1 SHGAR
6 KWIKPPGPGATAS
19 LDGVPEEG
27 NEGSSPLFSLR
38 SSCSALLVPHPDPD
52 VIMQRGCVR
61 GGSTKVSSRRPG
73 SLLAGGWL
81 GLPRPRPSP
90 RPAAPLALAPPAV
103 SLRTGEGARGCGPSA
118 EVCALRGFR
127 SSPLFE
133 PLRPDLGNRAGPR
146 PRRSGTRGSGSGS
159 DALSPWWAGDGGG
172 IPGVRVTRQRGART
186 ARSPG
191 PPASPGWSLN
201 REVYPGKSFHSKGKL
216 KEEIV
221 SNKQGVCV
229 LKSRRNSCGVKAGWT
244 PRRNRAWCDIFVT
257 KDFKKKREDA
267 PQRMKESSVKMD
279 SGASE
284 IQIETKEEKEP
295 GTVCPQKERQER
307 NRATLCFKRRKKAS
321 KMKSKVASKTT
332 EGTKTCPPEAG
343 AWASIKRFVTPG
355 KRSESSKKQKPSAA
369 EVQPED
375 AALPK
380 KKAKSRL
387 KIPCIRFSRG
397 AKRSRHSK
405 LTEDADYNTGV
416 QQRGTDDLETK
427 PQTQP
432 ADRTSQAKSTQGP
445 QEGVLVEDG
454 KDVQEPQVSRN
465 TTSGENV
472 ISVELELK
480 DESSAIQMG
489 TPMLEKE
496 AEVIKEKP
504 SVQAQQ
510 ASSEV
515 DSPHPVASHVPAS
528 PATAYQRG
536 VDKPSDT
543 VRDRAPSAKDDRSR
557 KGAAEEKKASD
568 IVQGQGEE
576 TPLSQ
581 AEEAAVSQAHKSA
594 VGQAKEAVV
603 AQAKEAVV
611 AQAEEAVMA
620 QAEEAVVAL
629 VEETVVAQTEEA
641 VVAQAQEAV
650 VAQAKEAAVAHAEEA
665 AVAQI
670 EEAVVAQA
678 EEVVVAQA
686 EEAVVAQAE
695 AAVAQ
700 TEEAVVAQAEEAVV
714 AQAEEAAVTQVE
726 EALVAQMEEALVAQT
741 EETVVA
747 QAEEAVVAQVEEAAM
762 AQAEEAVVAQVEET
776 VVAPADEATVAQAP
790 DLKENGTD
798 TEKPRSEECKRM
810 EPIAIIITDTE
821 ISEFDVKKSKN
832 VPKQFLISVENEQ
845 VGVFANDSDF
855 EGRTSEQYETLLIE
869 TASSLVK
876 NAIQLS
882 VEQLVNEMVSEDNK
896 INTLLQ

>member
-1 SHGAR
+1 MEIS
-6 KWIKPPGPGATAS
+6 PPPHSGVLWCRLEMPVKVLHAASYTRVAQAVLAMTSLTYLQLCAVTA
-19 LDGVPEEG
+19 GK
-27 NEGSSPLFSLR
+27 
-38 SSCSALLVPHPDPD
+38 C
-52 VIMQRGCVR
+52 
-61 GGSTKVSSRRPG
+61 
-73 SLLAGGWL
+73 
-81 GLPRPRPSP
+81 
-90 RPAAPLALAPPAV
+90 
-103 SLRTGEGARGCGPSA
+103 
-118 EVCALRGFR
+118 
-127 SSPLFE
+127 
-133 PLRPDLGNRAGPR
+133 
-146 PRRSGTRGSGSGS
+146 
-159 DALSPWWAGDGGG
+159 
-172 IPGVRVTRQRGART
+172 
-186 ARSPG
+186 
-191 PPASPGWSLN
+191 WSLN

-295 GTVCPQKERQER
+295 GAVCPQKERQER

-332 EGTKTCPPEAG
+332 EGTKTCPPEAGASDQPQPAG

-489 TPMLEKE
+489 TPVLEKE

-611 AQAEEAVMA
+611 AQAKEAVVAQAEEVVMA

-641 VVAQAQEAV
+641 VVAQVEEAV
-650 VAQAKEAAVAHAEEA
+650 VAQAEEAAVAHAEEA

-686 EEAVVAQAE
+686 EEA
-695 AAVAQ
+695 AVTQ
-700 TEEAVVAQAEEAVV
+700 TEEAVL
-714 AQAEEAAVTQVE
+714 AQAEEAAMTQVE

-747 QAEEAVVAQVEEAAM
+747 QAEEAVVAQVEEAAV

-776 VVAPADEATVAQAP
+776 VVAQADEATVAQAP

-896 INTLLQ
+896 INALLQ